1 MTVRSL
7 LFEAKREEREVE
19 LDPDVIRSLG
29 KDRLLWVDVGRAD
42 DGDLERVAEVLD
54 IPEEVR
60 PRHPRPDGPAL
71 RRHQGWVRL
80 TIVAVQA
87 PPDGSPTGGPVE
99 RSMIDVIAG
108 ENVVVTLHDES
119 VDAIDELTEQLR
131 DEPGVGVLDASALVA
146 ALVDEVLTLYLRQAE
161 VVERRIDVLDEI
173 AIRGRTVSAYL
184 EEVVALRRRVAELRR
199 SLAPHRAAFAPL
211 ARPDFEI
218 AALGRPWP
226 GIMDRLEN
234 TVAAVETAR
243 DLLIGSVELHQSSTA
258 QRVNDVMKVLT
269 IVNAVLL
276 PSVVLAGVMGMNFK
290 VPFFEDPGNFFL
302 VLGGMAALA
311 VGTLIVARL
320 RGWL

>member
-7 LFEAKREEREVE
+7 LFESKREEREVE
-19 LDPDVIRSLG
+19 LDGRVVRSLG
-29 KDRLLWVDVGRAD
+29 KDRLLWIDIVRAEA
-42 DGDLERVAEVLD
+42 GDLDRLAEVLEL
-54 IPEEVR
+54 PVEVR
-60 PRHPRPDGPAL
+60 ARDHAPDGPAF

-80 TIVAVQA
+80 SIVAVQA
-87 PPDGSPTGGPVE
+87 PPDGPPTPGPID

-108 ENVVVTLHDES
+108 ENVVVTVHDERA
-119 VDAIDELTEQLR
+119 DAIDELTRQLR

-146 ALVDEVLTLYLRQAE
+146 ALVDEVLTLYLRQTE
-161 VVERRIDVLDEI
+161 VVERRIDALDEL
-173 AIRGRTVSAYL
+173 AIRGRTISTYL
-184 EEVVALRRRVAELRR
+184 GEVVALRRRVAELRR

-226 GIMDRLEN
+226 GLMDRLESA
-234 TVAAVETAR
+234 VAAVETAR
-243 DLLIGSVELHQSSTA
+243 DLIIGSIALHQSSTA
-258 QRVNDVMKVLT
+258 QRVNDVMKLLT

-290 VPFFEDPGNFFL
+290 IPFFEDPGNFFI
-302 VLGGMAALA
+302 VIGGMAALA
-311 VGTLIVARL
+311 IGTLVVAKL